1 MPIQIDF
8 TDLDRANRIL
18 VEIRSRLSDLRPFF
32 RDVAAPLV
40 AGELS
45 EIFLTEGRG
54 EWDDL
59 DEDYAERKA
68 QTHPGKTILRRDDN
82 YIQAATSAAHPAN
95 IFETTPDSMTWGV
108 DGSWF
113 DSRFG
118 YDYPTAHELGLGNN
132 PRREVFGKLTET
144 GELDENFSRLGERW
158 ATEEVAEAER
168 IFG

>member
-40 AGELS
+40 AGEIS
-45 EIFLTEGRG
+45 EVFLTEGRG
-54 EWDDL
+54 EWDEL
-59 DEDYAERKA
+59 SEPYGTWKAENY
-68 QTHPGKTILRRDDN
+68 PGKTILRRDDN

-95 IFETTPDSMTWGV
+95 IFETTPDSMEWGV

-118 YDYPTAHELGLGNN
+118 ENYPERHELGLGV

-144 GELDENFSRLGERW
+144 GELDENFGRLGERW
-158 ATEEVAEAER
+158 ATEEVAEVER